1 MPTKD
6 PLRVL
11 LVSSVGIQINPYLR
25 LLEDGLRAAGGDVR
39 RVPLL
44 TPADLCP
51 PAMPDIV
58 HFHWLDRYA
67 PVPVVLL
74 RRFHGKRD
82 LARRLVRRVVESVA
96 NAMVIRELRR
106 RRQLSRL
113 FAQLERYR
121 AQGGRLV
128 YTIHN
133 LEPHEEVGRVDA
145 WGMGRMM
152 ALADGIHVHDRSTAD
167 ALAKMTGRTTGVR
180 VIPHGHYI
188 GSYPCTVDR
197 EEARRI
203 LGLPSESFVYL
214 NLGLMRPYKGLE
226 ELLLAFAAN
235 PDPALRLMIAGK
247 PADPAYAERL
257 RRLALDDP
265 RVQLH
270 PRFIAPEEVQFF
282 MNAADAC
289 VLPYRQIT
297 TSGAAILA
305 FSFGLPVIAP
315 VIGAFPHLVAPGR
328 GILYRPEDPDGLPA
342 ALTRAKTTSWGDRRS
357 EIRDWVAQFDW
368 TTIGAEMVDLYS
380 SLP

>member
-1 MPTKD
+1 
-6 PLRVL
+6 
-11 LVSSVGIQINPYLR
+11 
-25 LLEDGLRAAGGDVR
+25 
-39 RVPLL
+39 
-44 TPADLCP
+44 
-51 PAMPDIV
+51 
-58 HFHWLDRYA
+58 
-67 PVPVVLL
+67 
-74 RRFHGKRD
+74 
-82 LARRLVRRVVESVA
+82 
-96 NAMVIRELRR
+96 VIRELRR

-121 AQGGRLV
+121 AQGGKIV
-128 YTIHN
+128 YTVHN
-133 LEPHEEVGRVDA
+133 LEPHEEVGRIDA
-145 WGMGRMM
+145 WGMSRMM

-167 ALAKMTGRTTGVR
+167 ALAKMTGRTTGVC

-197 EEARRI
+197 EEARRT

-315 VIGAFPHLVAPGR
+315 AIGAFPHLVAPGR